1 MNLTASEFAALLPL
15 LIPAVAAC
23 LLPIAALDRDQGS
36 QKWIRGAMFGIA
48 LLALLASFYYLTELW
63 SRGHQPAYGQL
74 RMDRLGQFAGI
85 FVTVTG
91 ALAVLQCWDHLHHE
105 GFFKGETLSLLL
117 FSVTGM
123 MLFAST
129 SHLLVM
135 FLGLELLSI
144 PLYALTATV
153 RERSE
158 AVEGGMKYFITGAV
172 AAACFLMGSALLYG
186 LTRSLDLHE
195 IGSRLAA
202 QASASGG
209 AVDPLALA
217 GAALLLLGFLFKV
230 SAVPFHQ
237 WTPDAYEGA
246 PHPVAG
252 FMSVATKGVAI
263 IALLRA
269 FPAGLAQTPVLGAKL
284 QAAAAVLAA
293 LTLVVGNLTALSQT
307 SVKRML
313 AYSSISHAGYL
324 LLGFVAGTER
334 AYAAMLFYLVVYLA
348 MNMGAFGL
356 LTALGLVGD
365 RTTYADLRGAGW
377 RRPVL
382 GLCAA
387 LCFLSLAG
395 IPPTGGFY
403 GKYMLFKELV
413 ATGHVGLAVLGVLAS
428 LASVYYYLR
437 VLVAL
442 YLEKP
447 TERQEREAAGR
458 PPVEALL
465 TGVTLVVC
473 AAVVLAGGFLQGLL
487 ADGFAQRALQGAVA
501 LLR

>member
-1 MNLTASEFAALLPL
+1 MSINAQEFAALLPL
-15 LIPAVAAC
+15 MIPASAAC
-23 LLPIAALDRDQGS
+23 LLPIAALDGDQAS
-36 QKWIRGAMFGIA
+36 EKWIRGAMFGIA
-48 LLALLASFYYLTELW
+48 LLALGASFYCLTQLW
-63 SRGHQPAYGQL
+63 STGQQPSYGQL
-74 RMDRLGQFAGI
+74 RMDRLAQFAGI
-85 FVTVTG
+85 FVTVCG
-91 ALAVLQCWDHLHHE
+91 SLAVLQCWDHLHQE

-117 FSVTGM
+117 FSATGM

-129 SHLLVM
+129 TNLLVM

-153 RERSE
+153 RERPE

-172 AAACFLMGSALLYG
+172 AAACFLMGCALLYG
-186 LTRSLDLHE
+186 LTGSLDLNE
-195 IGSRLAA
+195 IGA
-202 QASASGG
+202 QALAMASRSGG
-209 AVDPLALA
+209 LDPLLLA

-230 SAVPFHQ
+230 SAAPFHQ

-246 PHPVAG
+246 PHPIAA

-263 IALLRA
+263 LALLRA
-269 FPAGLAQTPVLGAKL
+269 FPIGLGQVPLLGAKL
-284 QAAAAVLAA
+284 QSVLALLA
-293 LTLVVGNLTALSQT
+293 GLTMVVGNLTALSQS

-324 LLGFVAGTER
+324 LLGFVAGTEQ
-334 AYAAMLFYLVVYLA
+334 ATSAMLFYLVVYLA

-356 LTALGLVGD
+356 LTALGLVGE

-377 RRPVL
+377 KRPSL
-382 GLCAA
+382 GIAAA

-403 GKYMLFKELV
+403 GKYMLFKELI
-413 ATGHVGLAVLGVLAS
+413 ATGHIGLAILGVLAS

-442 YLEKP
+442 FLEKP
-447 TERQEREAAGR
+447 SERQEREAAER
-458 PPVEALL
+458 PAVEAPLAGATVL
-465 TGVTLVVC
+465 VC
-473 AAVVLAGGFLQGLL
+473 AVLVLAGGFLQGPLMEKFVQP
-487 ADGFAQRALQGAVA
+487 AMESARAL
-501 LLR
+501 LK